1 MIDIEDDIFDEVS
14 EKVYAAFEK
23 KCPDLL
29 MMSEYVKS
37 PSSFPFVSLVEIDNA
52 TFRNTQSTDGNENH
66 VAVTYELNVYSNKT
80 SGKKAECK
88 AIARFID
95 EILLEMNFTRTM
107 LEPVP
112 NQDEAT
118 IYRILGRYRA
128 VISKNKTIYRR

>member
-14 EKVYAAFEK
+14 EKVYAAFGK

-37 PSSFPFVSLVEIDNA
+37 PSSFPFISLVEIDNA

-88 AIARFID
+88 ALAGFID
-95 EILLEMNFTRTM
+95 EILLGMNFTRTM

-118 IYRILGRYRA
+118 IYRMLGRYRA

>member
-1 MIDIEDDIFDEVS
+1 MIDIEDDVFDKVS
-14 EKVYAAFEK
+14 EKVYTAFEK
-23 KCPDLL
+23 KCPNLL
-29 MMSEYVKS
+29 MTSEYVRS
-37 PSSFPFVSLVEIDNA
+37 PSSFPFISLVEIDNA

-88 AIARFID
+88 ALAGFID
-95 EILLEMNFTRTM
+95 EILLGMNFTRTM

-118 IYRILGRYRA
+118 IYRMLGRYRA

>member
-14 EKVYAAFEK
+14 EKVYSAFEK

-37 PSSFPFVSLVEIDNA
+37 PPSFPFISLVEIDNA

-88 AIARFID
+88 ALAGFID
-95 EILLEMNFTRTM
+95 EILLGMNFTRTM

-118 IYRILGRYRA
+118 IYRMLGRYRA